1 VVESTD
7 CCSSFARDF
16 RFLKPP
22 KVVRIRPEKI
32 EEKEAWV
39 KKRVENRDAGVG

>member
-7 CCSSFARDF
+7 CCSSFAGDF

-22 KVVRIRPEKI
+22 KIVRRRPEKM

-39 KKRVENRDAGVG
+39 KMRDEKRDAGVE